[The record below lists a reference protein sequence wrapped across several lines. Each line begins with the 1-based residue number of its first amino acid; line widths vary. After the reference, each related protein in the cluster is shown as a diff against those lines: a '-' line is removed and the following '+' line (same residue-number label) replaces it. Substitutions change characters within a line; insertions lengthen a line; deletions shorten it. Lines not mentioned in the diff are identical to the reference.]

1 MSTEARVYL
10 VIFAAG
16 FLGGLASSASR
27 AIERPPDAHFWR
39 HLCVYPGVAAVIA
52 TTLTGLAWWGVA
64 GVATPDPIAGPL
76 VASCVGLS
84 GIQVS
89 EVAPILRRVLEGLVR
104 LKSGVTIE
112 LQNKQEED
120 KPRDA

>member
-39 HLCVYPGVAAVIA
+39 HLAVYPGVAAVIA

-76 VASCVGLS
+76 VASCFGLS
-84 GIQVS
+84 GIHAN
-89 EVAPILRRVLEGLVR
+89 EIGPTLKRTLAGLVR

-112 LQNKQEED
+112 LEDKQED
-120 KPRDA
+120 KPRDT